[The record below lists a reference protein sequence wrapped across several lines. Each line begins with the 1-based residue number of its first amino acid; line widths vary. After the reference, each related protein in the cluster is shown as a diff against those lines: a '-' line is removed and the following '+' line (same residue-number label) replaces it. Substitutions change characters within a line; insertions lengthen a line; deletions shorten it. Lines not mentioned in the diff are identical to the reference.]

1 VLVAPAEALSVQRCL
16 APLGAVG
23 NLRFTPAG
31 VYADYLVSGL
41 PFIYL
46 SEHVQ
51 HSVAAQHAELWRAL
65 PSGASI
71 SGLTVPVPAR
81 SVTRRMLYA
90 HPDLREAAGAAAPEI
105 PAPARAWIRHCR
117 TWDPVLAGHH
127 PRRRVYWLSL
137 PLDYG
142 PGGRT
147 TMGTWRRLLQVVRGH
162 DNDTAASLAAYRQRA
177 ARMVAALP
185 GAFFI
190 KPASVEQIWWH
201 WNYIAS
207 RGVWLHP
214 LPNQPC
220 DPHARL
226 PASAFTPVHLDPSA
240 AVRRGRRWRAARAD
254 AEVFVRSYRD
264 AGDSDVGAPPAC
276 GGPPARR
283 AESSDEPLARRAESS
298 DEPLA
303 RRAESEVVPDAY
315 QAFFP
320 LQDFPDTGIAWP
332 RATIFKLLDDLTGP
346 DTTLDWTIHSTFS
359 PADAAVATAQN
370 TIVNIRDQFRQRGRH
385 ASSDDELIRK
395 LASGKELASELKR
408 GTPARGVN
416 VAIVVAAAA
425 ADPDTLAR
433 AVETVIRTYRRHGI
447 GATRWRGSQPTLWR
461 AFNPGTEHA
470 ALLGEFRNPTTTAR
484 FAKFVPLLA
493 SRLGNNTGVPLGMN
507 VTSPGLRDVVLLDL
521 LNAPRR
527 DHPANLVICGS
538 PGRGKSHCAKNLAR
552 SWLALGAGLH
562 IFDPTDAREHERALG
577 DYPDKIVIDPA
588 RPTFSLDG
596 LRIFPFEDA
605 AQRTVDHLLPQLG
618 FSALSPQAA
627 RLSAHLEPK
636 LRHANGI
643 GSTNALID
651 YLRELRDGR
660 VPADDDLLIGL
671 EGLRAQRLLAPLF
684 DDTLP
689 TPNLAAQCVIWNFGG
704 LTLPTVTEEYTAHLH
719 RQTTPAQRAAQ
730 ALFGLGAELAQSLFF
745 SRPDRP
751 DVLVVEECAAW
762 THSPGGQK
770 CANKIIRQ
778 GRKAWT
784 GLCAISQHPITDFA
798 VLEDEFIDQRLCL
811 GFSDAAL
818 AEATLRWC
826 GRDLDRHPDLVR
838 NYVDNT
844 SPVQMVDHGDD
855 AFDTR
860 HGTVIPG
867 RHGEAWFL
875 DEFGGFGKV
884 RLFAA
889 PTPQLA
895 ARFDTNPHRCARR

>member
-1 VLVAPAEALSVQRCL
+1 MPSSL

-23 NLRFTPAG
+23 NLRFTPTG
-31 VYADYLVSGL
+31 VYAEYLMSGL
-41 PFIYL
+41 PFIFL

-51 HSVAAQHAELWRAL
+51 HGVAAQHAELWRAL

-81 SVTRRMLYA
+81 SVARRMLCG
-90 HPDLREAAGAAAPEI
+90 HPDLRDIAAAAAPDI
-105 PAPARAWIRHCR
+105 PAAARAWIRHCR
-117 TWDPVLAGHH
+117 TWDPVLTSHH
-127 PRRRVYWLSL
+127 PRRRIYWLSL

-142 PGGRT
+142 LAGRT
-147 TMGTWRRLLQVVRGH
+147 TMGTWRRLVEVTRGH
-162 DNDTAASLAAYRQRA
+162 DNDTAASLAAYRHRA
-177 ARMVAALP
+177 AQMVAALP
-185 GAFFI
+185 CAFFI
-190 KPASVEQIWWH
+190 KPVSVEQIWWH
-201 WNYIAS
+201 WNYTAS
-207 RGVWLHP
+207 RGVWIHP
-214 LPNQPC
+214 LPNQPH

-226 PASAFTPVHLDPSA
+226 PPSAFTPMHLDPSA
-240 AVRRGRRWRAARAD
+240 AVQRGRRWRAARAD

-264 AGDSDVGAPPAC
+264 AGG
-276 GGPPARR
+276 
-283 AESSDEPLARRAESS
+283 SDEPLARSVEGT
-298 DEPLA
+298 
-303 RRAESEVVPDAY
+303 VPDAY

-332 RATIFKLLDDLTGP
+332 KATIFKLLDDLTGP
-346 DTTLDWTIHSTFS
+346 DTTLDWTIHTTFS
-359 PADAAVATAQN
+359 PADTAVATAQN
-370 TIVNIRDQFRQRGRH
+370 AIVNIRDQFRQRGRH

-408 GTPARGVN
+408 GTAERGVN
-416 VAIVVAAAA
+416 VAIVIAAAA

-433 AVETVIRTYRRHGI
+433 AVEAVIRTYRRHGI

-461 AFNPGTEHA
+461 AFNPGTEPA
-470 ALLGEFRNPTTTAR
+470 ALLGEFRNPSTTAR

-507 VTSPGLRDVVLLDL
+507 VTSPGLSDVVLLDL
-521 LNAPRR
+521 LNAPQR
-527 DHPANLVICGS
+527 DHPANLVICGA

-562 IFDPTDAREHERALG
+562 VFDPTDAREHERALA
-577 DYPDKIVIDPA
+577 DYADKIVIDPA
-588 RPTFSLDG
+588 RPAFSLDG
-596 LRIFPFEDA
+596 LRIFPYEEA
-605 AQRTVDHLLPQLG
+605 AQRTIDHLLPQLG
-618 FSALSPQAA
+618 FSPLSPQAA

-636 LRHANGI
+636 ARHANGI
-643 GSTNALID
+643 GSTNALIG
-651 YLRELRDGR
+651 YLRELRNGR

-671 EGLRAQRLLAPLF
+671 EGLRAQRLLTPLF

-689 TPNLAAQCVIWNFGG
+689 TPNLVAQCVIWNFGG
-704 LTLPTVTEEYTAHLH
+704 LALPTVTEEYTAHLH

-745 SRPDRP
+745 GRPDRP
-751 DVLVVEECAAW
+751 DMLVVEECAAW

-784 GLCAISQHPITDFA
+784 GFCAISQHPIADFA

-811 GFSDAAL
+811 GFTDATL

-826 GRDLDRHPDLVR
+826 GRDLDRHPDLLR

-844 SPVQMVDHGDD
+844 SPVQLVDHGDD
-855 AFDTR
+855 TIDTR
-860 HGTVIPG
+860 DGTVIPG

-884 RLFAA
+884 RLFEA
-889 PTPQLA
+889 PTAQLA
-895 ARFDTNPHRCARR
+895 ARFDTTPHRCAGR